1 MADHDPRETNR
12 QLADVSKQPEPQLRG
27 NPITPERY
35 FSKEYMDKEWDKIW
49 TRTWQIA
56 GLERELENK
65 GDYITTSLGRERIL
79 CTRGDDDTIRA
90 FYNVCQ
96 HRGLQLM
103 AEPSGN
109 TRRFTCPYHGW
120 AYDLEGTLKAV
131 PDEAD
136 YPQGSPCG
144 KLNLVEI
151 TCDSWAGFVWFNMDE
166 DCAPLREYL
175 GPIADQIDSYP
186 MAEMRRTHWVTI
198 EGDFNWKLVQD
209 NFSESYHVPFVHPGS
224 KFVIEYSHHHC
235 QFDHYPEGHC
245 RMFMPGAGPAE
256 SVKGGEKETLES
268 LKNELAL
275 WELDPDDYRGGK
287 TRNIRKDLQRQKRKL
302 GEEKGYDFSTYHDD
316 QLTDNWHYTIF
327 PNLSFS
333 LKPDGNIWLRA
344 RPHETDPEKCY
355 FDMWYMTLFPKGA
368 TEYYSWVMRDH
379 VSVDTPAEHVQG
391 KAGEISAGPAID
403 EDLEI
408 WPAQQ
413 QGLHSRG
420 YKRDYLSGQESRMR
434 YFHETLE
441 DWLEREG

>member
-12 QLADVSKQPEPQLRG
+12 QLADVSKQPEPRLRG

-35 FSKEYMDKEWDKIW
+35 FSRDYMEREWDKIW

-79 CTRGDDDTIRA
+79 CTRGDDGKIRA

-109 TRRFTCPYHGW
+109 VRRFTCPYHGW
-120 AYDLEGTLKAV
+120 AYDLKGTLKAV

-151 TCDSWAGFVWFNMDE
+151 PCDSWAGFVWFNMDE
-166 DCAPLREYL
+166 DCVPLREFL

-186 MAEMRRTHWVTI
+186 MEDMRRTHWVTI

-302 GEEKGYDFSTYHDD
+302 GADKGYDFSTYHDD

-368 TEYYSWVMRDH
+368 TEYYSWVMREH
-379 VSVDTPAEHVQG
+379 VSIDTPAEHIQG

-441 DWLEREG
+441 DWLER